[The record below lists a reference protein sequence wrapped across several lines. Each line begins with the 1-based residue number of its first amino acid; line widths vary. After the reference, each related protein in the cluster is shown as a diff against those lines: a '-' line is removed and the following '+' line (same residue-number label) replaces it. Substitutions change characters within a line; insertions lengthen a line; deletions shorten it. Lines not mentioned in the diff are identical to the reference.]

1 MAASAPRPMRFVLV
15 LLVAALSGLGGCV
28 PYAVGT
34 TADTVAP
41 REVEPSAVLQ
51 AVSSRRDLD
60 RGDDPRGAGIT
71 IANAARLGLDE
82 RSDIGV
88 MIVGLGSISATY
100 KRRLTGPLG
109 ADRGTALIVGAGV
122 IGTSHL
128 HAEATLVASPGP
140 LQIAPR
146 VVPYAG
152 VRVQDL
158 TPFGNNGLGSSPAI
172 GVFAGGRFGWPD
184 LALSPELGLF
194 YSPSPLSGDDTVIVV
209 PSVTVRGDRL
219 RKALGL

>member
-1 MAASAPRPMRFVLV
+1 MRVLLV
-15 LLVAALSGLGGCV
+15 LLVPLLGLGGCV

-60 RGDDPRGAGIT
+60 RDDDPRGAGIT
-71 IANAARLGLDE
+71 IANSARLGLDA
-82 RSDIGV
+82 RSDVGV

-100 KRRLTGPLG
+100 KRRLTGPLNS
-109 ADRGTALIVGAGV
+109 DRGTALIVGGGV

-128 HAEATLVASPGP
+128 HAEATLVASPGA

-158 TPFGNNGLGSSPAI
+158 TPFGNNGLGSAPAI
-172 GVFAGGRFGWPD
+172 GLFAGGRFGWPD
-184 LALSPELGLF
+184 LALSPELGIF
-194 YSPSPLSGDDTVIVV
+194 YSPSPLPSDDTVIVV
-209 PSVTVRGDRL
+209 PSITVRGDRL
-219 RKALGL
+219 RRALGL

>member
-1 MAASAPRPMRFVLV
+1 M
-15 LLVAALSGLGGCV
+15 LLVSGCV

-41 REVEPSAVLQ
+41 REVEPSVVLQ

-60 RGDDPRGAGIT
+60 RGDDPRGAGLT
-71 IANAARLGLDE
+71 LANSARLGLDA
-82 RSDIGV
+82 RSDIGLTL
-88 MIVGLGSISATY
+88 VGLGSITATY
-100 KRRLTGPLG
+100 KRRLTGPL
-109 ADRGTALIVGAGV
+109 ASDRGTALIVGAGV

-128 HAEATLVASPGP
+128 HAEATLVASPGA

-152 VRVQDL
+152 LRVQDL
-158 TPFGNNGLGSSPAI
+158 TPFGADGLDSTPAV

-184 LALSPELGLF
+184 LALSPELGVF
-194 YSPSPLSGDDTVIVV
+194 YSPSPLLGDDAVIVV
-209 PSVTVRGDRL
+209 PSVTIRGDRL

>member
-1 MAASAPRPMRFVLV
+1 MRLPLV
-15 LLVAALSGLGGCV
+15 LLTALAGLGGCV

-34 TADTVAP
+34 TAETVAA

-60 RGDDPRGAGIT
+60 RGDDPRGAGVT
-71 IANAARLGLDE
+71 IANSARLGLDS
-82 RSDIGV
+82 RSDVGV
-88 MIVGLGSISATY
+88 TIVGLGSITATY
-100 KRRLTGPLG
+100 KRRLSGPLES
-109 ADRGTALIVGAGV
+109 DRGTALIVGGGV

-128 HAEATLVASPGP
+128 HAEATLVASPGA

-152 VRVQDL
+152 LRVQDL
-158 TPFGNNGLGSSPAI
+158 TPFGSSGLNSSPAI
-172 GVFAGGRFGWPD
+172 GIFAGGRFGWPD
-184 LALSPELGLF
+184 LALSPELGIF
-194 YSPSPLSGDDTVIVV
+194 YSPSPLSGDDTFIVV